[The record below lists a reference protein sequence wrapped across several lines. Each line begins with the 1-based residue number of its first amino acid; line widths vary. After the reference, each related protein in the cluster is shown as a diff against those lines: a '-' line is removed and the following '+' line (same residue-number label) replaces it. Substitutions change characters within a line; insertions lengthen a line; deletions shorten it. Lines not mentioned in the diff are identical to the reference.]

1 VLACT
6 FGNPRSR
13 PDDKVQTKN
22 EVAINLLYLGDGAYG
37 LLSLVGF
44 SSAIGGYMQCLTCA
58 NAHISEARCGA
69 PGDELIEF
77 AKLGLGEVDRSSYE
91 GALIMGNRMKLGNL
105 KPTSELTEEDWVGEL
120 KHIDDQLT
128 RVLDVF
134 NFLEELIRLSN
145 ESDVA
150 LSAFNTTPL
159 FWNVF
164 RDSLQESMF
173 MGVGRLCDI
182 SSDVVNV
189 GRVLAGAMGHAEF
202 FSKEALRRRLAK
214 RDLTDSLADH
224 LIENAWVPENGS
236 ALRPLK
242 TEISSHLR
250 RIEEIYLPVR
260 GSYYG
265 HRSIGVDARAL
276 FEKTSRTELGET
288 LDILRQLVGGLQ
300 FLYDN
305 GVKPRVDVSG
315 TKAIDLTSRRYVR
328 DVVKA
333 VAGREL

>member
-1 VLACT
+1 
-6 FGNPRSR
+6 
-13 PDDKVQTKN
+13 
-22 EVAINLLYLGDGAYG
+22 
-37 LLSLVGF
+37 
-44 SSAIGGYMQCLTCA
+44 
-58 NAHISEARCGA
+58 
-69 PGDELIEF
+69 
-77 AKLGLGEVDRSSYE
+77 
-91 GALIMGNRMKLGNL
+91 MKLGNL
-105 KPTSELTEEDWVGEL
+105 KPTSQLTEDDWVGEL

-145 ESDVA
+145 ESDIA

-173 MGVGRLCDI
+173 MGVGRLCDN

-189 GRVLAGAMGHAEF
+189 GRVLEGAMGHAEF

-224 LIENAWVPENGS
+224 LIENA
-236 ALRPLK
+236 
-242 TEISSHLR
+242 EISSHLR
-250 RIEEIYLPVR
+250 RIKEIYLPIR

-276 FEKTSRTELGET
+276 FEKTNRTELGET

-315 TKAIDLTSRRYVR
+315 TKAIDLTSRGYVR

>member
-1 VLACT
+1 
-6 FGNPRSR
+6 
-13 PDDKVQTKN
+13 
-22 EVAINLLYLGDGAYG
+22 
-37 LLSLVGF
+37 
-44 SSAIGGYMQCLTCA
+44 
-58 NAHISEARCGA
+58 
-69 PGDELIEF
+69 
-77 AKLGLGEVDRSSYE
+77 
-91 GALIMGNRMKLGNL
+91 MGNRMKFGNL
-105 KPTSELTEEDWVGEL
+105 KPTSELTEDDWVGEL

-214 RDLTDSLADH
+214 RDLTESLADH

-250 RIEEIYLPVR
+250 QIEEIYLPVR

-265 HRSIGVDARAL
+265 HRSIGVDA
-276 FEKTSRTELGET
+276 ES
-288 LDILRQLVGGLQ
+288 
-300 FLYDN
+300 
-305 GVKPRVDVSG
+305 
-315 TKAIDLTSRRYVR
+315 
-328 DVVKA
+328 A
-333 VAGREL
+333 V